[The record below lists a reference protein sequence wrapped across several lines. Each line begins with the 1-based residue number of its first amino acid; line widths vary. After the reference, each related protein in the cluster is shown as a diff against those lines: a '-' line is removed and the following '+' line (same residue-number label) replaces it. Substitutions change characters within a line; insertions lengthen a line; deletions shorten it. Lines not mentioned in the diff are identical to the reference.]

1 MMNNSN
7 NTNFTQIKVMKRL
20 NSRPKLIKIKKM
32 NPNFGKTELNLSFV
46 KGNKLNIFKRKIKT
60 DSLLPEFNNK
70 FSRSNYSTKNKK
82 YPLFFRTSN
91 FQTTV

>member
-1 MMNNSN
+1 
-7 NTNFTQIKVMKRL
+7 
-20 NSRPKLIKIKKM
+20 M

-60 DSLLPEFNNK
+60 DNLLQVFNHK
-70 FSRSNYSTKNKK
+70 FSRLNYSTKNKK

-91 FQTTV
+91 FQIIV